1 MFDLAQNKRSTCKW
15 PWSISTQQKNCIET
29 FKDDLEIF
37 FGTFVEN
44 YEIFFEDFE
53 DDFEISA

>member
-1 MFDLAQNKRSTCKW
+1 MALEYFNST
-15 PWSISTQQKNCIET
+15 KNCIET